1 MKDIDLNER
10 FNRLQQS
17 VTVGQQ
23 ERRER
28 LEMERIANRAKKGR
42 DWNRVLNE
50 EPEIAEHIKITIE
63 TFGKPEFIRVISKGN
78 EILNTQWYK

>member
-10 FNRLQQS
+10 LNRLQQS

-50 EPEIAEHIKITIE
+50 EPEIAEHIKITTE
-63 TFGKPEFIRVISKGN
+63 KFGKPEFIRVISKGN